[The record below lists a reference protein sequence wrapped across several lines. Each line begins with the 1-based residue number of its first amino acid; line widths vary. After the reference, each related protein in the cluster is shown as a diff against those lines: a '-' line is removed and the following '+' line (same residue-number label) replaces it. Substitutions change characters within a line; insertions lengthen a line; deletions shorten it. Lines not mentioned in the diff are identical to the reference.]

1 MGWIKMMV
9 ETFTKTK
16 TKAKM
21 KNKTK
26 VKVKAK
32 AKTKV
37 KVKVKVKAKTIFF
50 SNTNFPTSYDTIFGK
65 SGSHPQ

>member
-26 VKVKAK
+26 TKVKVKAK
-32 AKTKV
+32 AKT
-37 KVKVKVKAKTIFF
+37 KVKVKAKTIFF